1 MLKFMPAWDVTIN
14 VGLNLSEA
22 GAQPALIDPAAV
34 ELLHEIERL
43 RSRIAM
49 LEAERDDYAQQN
61 AELFVL
67 QQVFSTI
74 NSTLDINDILSMV
87 LRGVREA
94 LKFGRVILFDV
105 DENGGI
111 IRRLESD
118 AGGAVVHA
126 ASPSGYRPAS
136 TLNDVAQ
143 GILQVAFGTDCDED
157 KPLDDTRG
165 SYCIAPLVARDVVRG
180 MLYVDEPPMDAV
192 TENQLRV
199 LLDFA
204 AQAAIAVENARLY
217 EETRRLL
224 EETQRLAL
232 TDSLTGIPNRRALS
246 EMLDRELQ
254 TSERYD
260 SPFAFIILD
269 LDDLKKI
276 NDSGGHSLGDLAL
289 KRFASV
295 LKRAARKGDIVA
307 RYAGDEFVVVM
318 SQADRQAAVRGV
330 ERILAALRRNGLQS
344 SIGVAM
350 FPSDG
355 TDGQT
360 LFFAADEALYHAK
373 QGGKNAYRFY
383 EAPPGCPL
391 ANQEGTC

>member
-1 MLKFMPAWDVTIN
+1 M
-14 VGLNLSEA
+14 GLNLSEA
-22 GAQPALIDPAAV
+22 GAQPARDDRPKAD
-34 ELLHEIERL
+34 LLAEIERL

-49 LEAERDDYAQQN
+49 LEAERDEYAQQN

-87 LRGVREA
+87 LRGVTEA
-94 LKFGRVILFDV
+94 LKFNRVILFDV
-105 DENGGI
+105 DEHGNV
-111 IRRLESD
+111 IRRLEGDGNGTVLHAGD
-118 AGGAVVHA
+118 AFDYL
-126 ASPSGYRPAS
+126 PNT
-136 TLNDVAQ
+136 TLQDVAH
-143 GILQVAFGTDCDED
+143 GVLQVAFGSESDPD
-157 KPLDDTRG
+157 KPLSDTQG

-180 MLYVDEPPMDAV
+180 MLYVDRPPGDEV

-232 TDSLTGIPNRRALS
+232 TDTLTGIPNRRALN
-246 EMLDRELQ
+246 EMLDRELH

-260 SPFAFIILD
+260 TPFAFIILD

-289 KRFASV
+289 KRFANV
-295 LKRAARKGDIVA
+295 LKKTARKGDIVA

-318 SQADRQAAVRGV
+318 TKTDRDAAERGV
-330 ERILAALRRNGLQS
+330 ERIMSALRRNGLQS
-344 SIGVAM
+344 SIGVSM
-350 FPSDG
+350 FPADG
-355 TDGQT
+355 IDGQT
-360 LFFAADEALYHAK
+360 LFFSADEALYHAK
-373 QGGKNAYRFY
+373 QGGKNTYRFFDRKNSPEQHAAAAAAAARALA
-383 EAPPGCPL
+383 EAD
-391 ANQEGTC
+391 

>member
-1 MLKFMPAWDVTIN
+1 VA
-14 VGLNLSEA
+14 
-22 GAQPALIDPAAV
+22 
-34 ELLHEIERL
+34 EIERL

-49 LEAERDDYAQQN
+49 LEAERDEYAEQN

-87 LRGVREA
+87 LRGVTEA
-94 LKFGRVILFDV
+94 LKFNRVILFDL
-105 DENGGI
+105 DEHRNV
-111 IRRLESD
+111 IRRLEAD
-118 AGGAVVHA
+118 GNGTVLHA
-126 ASPSGYRPAS
+126 ADAFDYLPNS
-136 TLNDVAQ
+136 TLHDVAQ
-143 GILQVAFGTDCDED
+143 GVLQVAYGRASDPD
-157 KPLDDTRG
+157 KPLADTEG

-180 MLYVDEPPMDAV
+180 MLYADRSPKADV

-217 EETRRLL
+217 DETRRLL

-232 TDSLTGIPNRRALS
+232 TDTLTGISNRRALN
-246 EMLDRELQ
+246 ELLERELH

-260 SPFAFIILD
+260 TPFAFIILD

-276 NDSGGHSLGDLAL
+276 NDSGGHSIGDLAL
-289 KRFASV
+289 KRFANV
-295 LKRAARKGDIVA
+295 LKKTARKGDIVA

-318 SQADRQAAVRGV
+318 TKTDREAARRGV
-330 ERILAALRRNGLQS
+330 ERIMTALRRNGLQS

-350 FPSDG
+350 FPADG
-355 TDGQT
+355 IDGQT

-373 QGGKNAYRFY
+373 QSGKNAYRFFDRKPSVPTD
-383 EAPPGCPL
+383 ESLTNA
-391 ANQEGTC
+391 

>member
-1 MLKFMPAWDVTIN
+1 
-14 VGLNLSEA
+14 VGSNLSAA
-22 GAQPALIDPAAV
+22 GAQPAPHAPEKA
-34 ELLHEIERL
+34 ELLAEIERL

-49 LEAERDDYAQQN
+49 LEAERDEYAQQN

-87 LRGVREA
+87 LRGVTEA
-94 LKFGRVILFDV
+94 LKFNRVILFDV
-105 DENGGI
+105 DEHGNV
-111 IRRLESD
+111 IRRLEGDGNGTVLHSTD
-118 AGGAVVHA
+118 AFAYL
-126 ASPSGYRPAS
+126 PNS
-136 TLNDVAQ
+136 TLQDVAH
-143 GILQVAFGTDCDED
+143 GVLQVAFGSDADPD
-157 KPLDDTRG
+157 KPLEDTQG

-180 MLYVDEPPMDAV
+180 MLYVDQPPGDEV

-232 TDSLTGIPNRRALS
+232 TDTLTGIPNRRALN
-246 EMLDRELQ
+246 EMLDRELH

-260 SPFAFIILD
+260 TPFAFIILD

-289 KRFASV
+289 KRFANV
-295 LKRAARKGDIVA
+295 LKKTARKGDIVA

-318 SQADRQAAVRGV
+318 TKTDRAAAERGV
-330 ERILAALRRNGLQS
+330 ERILGALRRNGLQS
-344 SIGVAM
+344 SIGVSM
-350 FPSDG
+350 FPLDG
-355 TDGQT
+355 TEGQT

-373 QGGKNAYRFY
+373 QSGKNTYRFY
-383 EAPPGCPL
+383 ERKGDAAL
-391 ANQEGTC
+391 TL

>member
-1 MLKFMPAWDVTIN
+1 MGT
-14 VGLNLSEA
+14 NLS
-22 GAQPALIDPAAV
+22 GAAAQAALQEPEKA
-34 ELLHEIERL
+34 ELLREIERL

-49 LEAERDDYAQQN
+49 LEAERDEYAQQN

-87 LRGVREA
+87 LRGVIEA
-94 LKFGRVILFDV
+94 LKFERVILFDV
-105 DENGGI
+105 DEQGNAL
-111 IRRLESD
+111 RRLECD
-118 AGGAVVHA
+118 AEGNVTHSADA
-126 ASPSGYRPAS
+126 FAYLQSSP
-136 TLNDVAQ
+136 LHDVAQ
-143 GILQVAFGTDCDED
+143 GLQQVAFGRESDID
-157 KPLDDTRG
+157 KPLEDTKG
-165 SYCIAPLVARDVVRG
+165 SYCIAPLVARDVIRG
-180 MLYVDEPPMDAV
+180 MLYVDTPPAQEV

-232 TDSLTGIPNRRALS
+232 TDALTGIPNRRALN
-246 EMLDRELQ
+246 ELLDRELH

-289 KRFASV
+289 KRFANV
-295 LKRAARKGDIVA
+295 LKKTARKGDIVA

-318 SQADRQAAVRGV
+318 TKTDRAAAERGV
-330 ERILAALRRNGLQS
+330 ERIVSALRRNGLQS

-350 FPSDG
+350 FPHDG
-355 TDGQT
+355 TEGKT
-360 LFFAADEALYHAK
+360 LFFAADEALYRSK
-373 QGGKNAYRFY
+373 QAGKNTYRFF
-383 EAPPGCPL
+383 ERLAAADSAAP
-391 ANQEGTC
+391 A

>member
-1 MLKFMPAWDVTIN
+1 MLKKTAKVDVTVN
-14 VGLNLSEA
+14 VGSNLSATGVPVIDDAEKA
-22 GAQPALIDPAAV
+22 ALRC
-34 ELLHEIERL
+34 ENERL

-49 LEAERDDYAQQN
+49 LEAERDEYAQQN

-87 LRGVREA
+87 LRGVVEA
-94 LKFGRVILFDV
+94 LKFSRVVLFNVDEQGRV
-105 DENGGI
+105 E
-111 IRRLESD
+111 RRLEGD
-118 AGGAVVHA
+118 AAGSVLH
-126 ASPSGYRPAS
+126 SPDPLAYLPGS
-136 TLNDVAQ
+136 TLQDVATGTVQ
-143 GILQVAFGTDCDED
+143 IAFGSEEDAD
-157 KPLDDTRG
+157 KPLPDTKG

-180 MLYVDEPPMDAV
+180 MLYVDDPATPEV

-224 EETQRLAL
+224 EETQRLAH

-246 EMLDRELQ
+246 EMLERELH
-254 TSERYD
+254 TSDRYD
-260 SPFAFIILD
+260 SPFAFVILD

-276 NDSGGHSLGDLAL
+276 NDNGGHSLGDLAL

-295 LKRAARKGDIVA
+295 LKKSARKGDIVA
-307 RYAGDEFVVVM
+307 RYGGDEFVVVM
-318 SQADRQAAVRGV
+318 TKTDRDTAQRSV
-330 ERILAALRRNGLQS
+330 ERIAGALRRSGLQC

-350 FPSDG
+350 FPTDG
-355 TDGQT
+355 IDGQT
-360 LFFAADEALYHAK
+360 LFFAADDALYRAK
-373 QGGKNAYRFY
+373 QSGKNAYRFFNR
-383 EAPPGCPL
+383 EAPAKP
-391 ANQEGTC
+391 

>member
-1 MLKFMPAWDVTIN
+1 
-14 VGLNLSEA
+14 VGVNLSEA
-22 GAQPALIDPAAV
+22 GAQPAGEHYAKA
-34 ELLHEIERL
+34 ELLAEIERL
-43 RSRIAM
+43 KSRVAM
-49 LEAERDDYAQQN
+49 LEAERDEYAEQN

-74 NSTLDINDILSMV
+74 NSTLDINDILSTV
-87 LRGVREA
+87 LRGVCEA
-94 LKFGRVILFDV
+94 LKFSRVILFDV
-105 DENGGI
+105 DEHGDVV
-111 IRRLESD
+111 RRLEGDST
-118 AGGAVVHA
+118 GSVVHA
-126 ASPSGYRPAS
+126 ADPHGFFSSS
-136 TLNDVAQ
+136 TLQDVAH
-143 GILQVAFGTDCDED
+143 GVLQVAFGNDSDPD
-157 KPLDDTRG
+157 KPLPDTNG

-180 MLYVDEPPMDAV
+180 MLYVDGPPSGEI
-192 TENQLRV
+192 TEAQLRV

-217 EETRRLL
+217 DETRRLL

-232 TDSLTGIPNRRALS
+232 TDTLTGISNRRALT
-246 EMLDRELQ
+246 EMLDRELH

-260 SPFAFIILD
+260 TPFAFIILD

-289 KRFASV
+289 KRFANV
-295 LKRAARKGDIVA
+295 LKKTARKGDIVA

-318 SQADRQAAVRGV
+318 ANTDRDAAVRGV
-330 ERILAALRRNGLQS
+330 ERIIAALRRSGLQC
-344 SIGVAM
+344 SIGAAM

-355 TDGQT
+355 IDGQT

-383 EAPPGCPL
+383 KRKA
-391 ANQEGTC
+391 

>member
-1 MLKFMPAWDVTIN
+1 M
-14 VGLNLSEA
+14 GSNLSGA
-22 GAQPALIDPAAV
+22 GAQPVQDAAEKA
-34 ELLHEIERL
+34 ELLAEIERL

-49 LEAERDDYAQQN
+49 VEAERDEYAQQN
-61 AELFVL
+61 SELFVL

-87 LRGVREA
+87 LRGVTEA
-94 LKFGRVILFDV
+94 LKFNRVILFDV
-105 DENGGI
+105 DEHGNV
-111 IRRLESD
+111 IRRLEGDGSGTVLHSTD
-118 AGGAVVHA
+118 AFDYL
-126 ASPSGYRPAS
+126 PNS
-136 TLNDVAQ
+136 TLQDVAH
-143 GILQVAFGTDCDED
+143 GVLQVAFGSHADPD
-157 KPLDDTRG
+157 KPLADTEG
-165 SYCIAPLVARDVVRG
+165 SYCIAPLLARDVVRG
-180 MLYVDEPPMDAV
+180 MLYVDRPPSEEV

-232 TDSLTGIPNRRALS
+232 TDTLTGIPNRRALN
-246 EMLDRELQ
+246 EMLERELH

-260 SPFAFIILD
+260 TPFAFIILD

-289 KRFASV
+289 KRFANV
-295 LKRAARKGDIVA
+295 LKKTARKGDIVA

-318 SQADRQAAVRGV
+318 TKTDRDSAERGV
-330 ERILAALRRNGLQS
+330 ERMLSALRRNGLQS
-344 SIGVAM
+344 SIGVSM

-355 TDGQT
+355 IDGQT

-373 QGGKNAYRFY
+373 QGGKNTYRFFDRKGSLIAEKAAAMSAAST
-383 EAPPGCPL
+383 EAD
-391 ANQEGTC
+391 

>member
-1 MLKFMPAWDVTIN
+1 
-14 VGLNLSEA
+14 VGTNLSEA
-22 GAQPALIDPAAV
+22 GAQAAV
-34 ELLHEIERL
+34 EYVEKAELVHEIERL

-49 LEAERDDYAQQN
+49 LEAERDEYAQQN

-87 LRGVREA
+87 LRGVIEA
-94 LKFGRVILFDV
+94 LKFSRVILFDV
-105 DENGGI
+105 DEHGNAL
-111 IRRLESD
+111 RRLECD
-118 AGGAVVHA
+118 AEGNVTHSADALAYLPDSALH
-126 ASPSGYRPAS
+126 
-136 TLNDVAQ
+136 DVAQ
-143 GILQVAFGTDCDED
+143 GLQQVAFGHESDID
-157 KPLDDTRG
+157 KPLEDTKG

-180 MLYVDEPPMDAV
+180 MLYVDTPPNAEV

-232 TDSLTGIPNRRALS
+232 TDSLTGIPNRRALN
-246 EMLDRELQ
+246 ELLDRELHN
-254 TSERYD
+254 SERYD
-260 SPFAFIILD
+260 SPFAFVILD

-289 KRFASV
+289 KRFANV
-295 LKRAARKGDIVA
+295 LKKTARKGDIVA

-318 SQADRQAAVRGV
+318 TKTDRTAAERGV
-330 ERILAALRRNGLQS
+330 DRIVSALRRNGLQS

-350 FPSDG
+350 FPLDG

-360 LFFAADEALYHAK
+360 LFFAADEALYRAK
-373 QGGKNAYRFY
+373 QAGKNTYRFF
-383 EAPPGCPL
+383 ERHAPG
-391 ANQEGTC
+391 

>member
-1 MLKFMPAWDVTIN
+1 M
-14 VGLNLSEA
+14 NLSEETGRA
-22 GAQPALIDPAAV
+22 
-34 ELLHEIERL
+34 ELLAEIDRL
-43 RSRIAM
+43 KSRIAM
-49 LEAERDDYAQQN
+49 LEAERDDFAQQN

-87 LRGVREA
+87 LRGVCEA
-94 LKFGRVILFDV
+94 LRFSRVILFDV
-105 DENGGI
+105 DEHGTI
-111 IRRLESD
+111 IRRLEGD
-118 AGGAVVHA
+118 AMGAVMHSA
-126 ASPSGYRPAS
+126 EAFDYLPNS
-136 TLNDVAQ
+136 TLYDVAR
-143 GILQVAFGTDCDED
+143 GISQIAFGSQDDHD
-157 KPLDDTRG
+157 KPLQDTKR

-180 MLYVDEPPMDAV
+180 MLYVDDPPGEEV

-232 TDSLTGIPNRRALS
+232 TDALTGIPNRRALT
-246 EMLDRELQ
+246 EMLERELH

-260 SPFAFIILD
+260 TPFAFVILD

-289 KRFASV
+289 KRFATV
-295 LKRAARKGDIVA
+295 LQNTARKGDIVA
-307 RYAGDEFVVVM
+307 RYAGDEFVLVM
-318 SQADRQAAVRGV
+318 TKTDKDAARRGV
-330 ERILAALRRNGLQS
+330 ERILAAVRKSGLQS
-344 SIGVAM
+344 SIGAAM
-350 FPSDG
+350 FPMDG

-373 QGGKNAYRFY
+373 QAGKNGYRFY
-383 EAPPGCPL
+383 ARGGNNPETPPAG
-391 ANQEGTC
+391 

>member
-1 MLKFMPAWDVTIN
+1 M
-14 VGLNLSEA
+14 VGLNLSET
-22 GAQPALIDPAAV
+22 GAQPVQDLPDAA
-34 ELLHEIERL
+34 ELVTEIERL

-49 LEAERDDYAQQN
+49 LEAERDEYAQQN

-87 LRGVREA
+87 LRGVTEA
-94 LKFGRVILFDV
+94 LKFQRVILFDV
-105 DENGGI
+105 DEHGNV
-111 IRRLESD
+111 IRRLEGD
-118 AGGAVVHA
+118 ANGTVLHA
-126 ASPSGYRPAS
+126 ADAFDYLPSS
-136 TLNDVAQ
+136 TLQDVAH
-143 GILQVAFGTDCDED
+143 GELQVAFGSEHDPD
-157 KPLDDTRG
+157 KPLNDTEG

-180 MLYVDEPPMDAV
+180 MLYVDRPPGEEV

-232 TDSLTGIPNRRALS
+232 TDSLTGIPNRRALN
-246 EMLDRELQ
+246 EMLDRELH

-260 SPFAFIILD
+260 TPFAFIILD

-289 KRFASV
+289 KRFANV
-295 LKRAARKGDIVA
+295 LKKTARKGDIVA

-318 SQADRQAAVRGV
+318 AKTDRDADERGV
-330 ERILAALRRNGLQS
+330 DRILSALRRNGLQS
-344 SIGVAM
+344 SIGVSM
-350 FPSDG
+350 FPMDG
-355 TDGQT
+355 TEGQT

-373 QGGKNAYRFY
+373 QGGKNQYRFFDRKTNVA
-383 EAPPGCPL
+383 EKAAAFSGMV
-391 ANQEGTC
+391 ADAE